1 MLGSQT
7 LRPLDDSALSPWS
20 KLPPQ
25 WNDLRA
31 SLLGAPVDA
40 RDGAEAT
47 ALELLVLGGLSTS
60 SPGGSWA
67 WSVPDALA
75 GTRLVR
81 LAEAVLPGECT
92 ITRELSG
99 GAHPYL
105 SFRVET
111 TTAVAPSHEYAV
123 LKEQRRLDAGD
134 RWLAGSFDPAAL
146 ARALWRGTLLKT
158 PPLRQAGP
166 GLAVFRLPS
175 RHDARAL
182 AAAAD
187 LLGIGPARLERRFD
201 LWRVQLAV
209 DDLDAR
215 LPTLA
220 EALAG

>member
-25 WNDLRA
+25 WSDLRA
-31 SLLGAPVDA
+31 SLLEAPVVA
-40 RDGAEAT
+40 SDGAEAT
-47 ALELLVLGGLSTS
+47 ALELLVLGGLPSFG
-60 SPGGSWA
+60 PGGSWA
-67 WSVPDALA
+67 WSAPDVLA

-81 LAEAVLPGECT
+81 LAESLLPGGCSV
-92 ITRELSG
+92 TRAVSG

-105 SFRVET
+105 SFLVST
-111 TTAVAPSHEYAV
+111 AAAVAPGHEYAL

-134 RWLAGSFDPAAL
+134 RWLAGSFDPESL

-158 PPLRQAGP
+158 PPLRQAPP

-187 LLGIGPARLERRFD
+187 LLGLGRVRLERRFD

-209 DDLDAR
+209 SELDTGLR
-215 LPTLA
+215 TLA
-220 EALAG
+220 DALAG

>member
-20 KLPPQ
+20 KLPPK

-31 SLLGAPVDA
+31 SLLEAPVAASDA
-40 RDGAEAT
+40 TEAT
-47 ALELLVLGGLSTS
+47 ALELLVLGGFPTAG
-60 SPGGSWA
+60 PGGSWA
-67 WSVPDALA
+67 WSAPDVLA
-75 GTRLVR
+75 ATRLVR
-81 LAEAVLPGECT
+81 LVEALLPGECT
-92 ITRELSG
+92 VTRELSG

-105 SFRVET
+105 SFLVA
-111 TTAVAPSHEYAV
+111 TTAAVPPGHEYAL

-134 RWLAGSFDPAAL
+134 RWLAGSHDPDTL
-146 ARALWRGTLLKT
+146 ARALWRGTLLKS
-158 PPLRQAGP
+158 PPLRQAPP

-187 LLGIGPARLERRFD
+187 LLGLGRVRLERRFD

-209 DDLDAR
+209 DDLDAG
-215 LPTLA
+215 LTLLA
-220 EALAG
+220 DALAG